1 MNLETIFNKR
11 VITESSKQ
19 LYITKLK
26 FLNDNKPLKN
36 LNIFNDPNKILEK
49 IKQFKKNTQR
59 TYIISVVTLL
69 ATLKQ
74 QDKCPKKTKNMY
86 DTYLKILEN
95 FNEIL
100 QDQTEITEGT
110 KIISNEVI
118 NEVYENLKMNK
129 DNSLENF
136 QRYLILSL
144 YYLIPPRRNL
154 DYQQLKYVEEYNDDM
169 SVDYNY
175 YDGNNK
181 IYFINYKTRGKYNKQ
196 IINIPNDLKEILDE
210 HIKKN
215 EIKNDELILNDYKNK
230 RKLVGTNAITL
241 ILNKIFNNNVGCS
254 CLRRSYLTNTFSEK
268 QQQLKNDVEIMGTS
282 LNMASNNYI
291 KKSNIIYC

>member
-1 MNLETIFNKR
+1 MDLETIFNKR

-36 LNIFNDPNKILEK
+36 LNIFNNPNKILDK
-49 IKQFKKNTQR
+49 IKHFKKNTQR

-74 QDKCPKKTKNMY
+74 EDKCPKKTKNMY
-86 DTYLKILEN
+86 ETYLKILEN

-118 NEVYENLKMNK
+118 KEVYENLKKNK
-129 DNSLENF
+129 DNSLDDF
-136 QRYLILSL
+136 QKYLILSL
-144 YYLIPPRRNL
+144 YHLIPPRRNL
-154 DYQQLKYVEEYNDDM
+154 DYQMLKYVKEYKDDM
-169 SVDYNY
+169 DVNYNY
-175 YDGNNK
+175 YDGN
-181 IYFINYKTRGKYNKQ
+181 IICFINYKTRGKYNKQ
-196 IINIPNDLKEILDE
+196 IIKLPDDLKEILDE
-210 HIKKN
+210 HIKIN
-215 EIKNDELILNDYKNK
+215 EIKYDELILNDYKNK
-230 RKLVGTNAITL
+230 RKLTGTNAITL

-268 QQQLKNDVEIMGTS
+268 QQQLKSDVESMGTS
-282 LNMASNNYI
+282 LNMACNNYI